1 MIIFF
6 VSTGKFYTPMA
17 ELVISHE
24 ETSLPT
30 VCLACVMELN
40 ILNSIMWHYPNV
52 LYTFNKVT
60 NLTFP
65 VLKLTKLLSNNKKI
79 QC

>member
-40 ILNSIMWHYPNV
+40 ILNSIM
-52 LYTFNKVT
+52 
-60 NLTFP
+60 
-65 VLKLTKLLSNNKKI
+65 
-79 QC
+79 

>member
-1 MIIFF
+1 
-6 VSTGKFYTPMA
+6 
-17 ELVISHE
+17 
-24 ETSLPT
+24 
-30 VCLACVMELN
+30 MELN

-52 LYTFNKVT
+52 LYTFNKVLIT

-65 VLKLTKLLSNNKKI
+65 VLKLTKLLSNDKKI